1 MNIHHYSPNISWNG
15 TSAKKSKMNP
25 QRLGVGAHVQ
35 PSPGRQPRK
44 QHSMRLRSK
53 RAERRRMQIA
63 KTGIFRI
70 SWLGM
75 VRDGFMKG
83 WGCSHENSGRDLP
96 SLHWQ
101 LAAKVGDDFGEGEAE
116 ETRLVLV
123 VGMTRHDAATNNGTK
138 QKKRLM
144 LKEEYLGE
152 KGAIKSVC

>member
-1 MNIHHYSPNISWNG
+1 
-15 TSAKKSKMNP
+15 
-25 QRLGVGAHVQ
+25 
-35 PSPGRQPRK
+35 
-44 QHSMRLRSK
+44 MRLRSK

-101 LAAKVGDDFGEGEAE
+101 LAAKVGDDLGEGEAE
-116 ETRLVLV
+116 DTRLVLV

-138 QKKRLM
+138 HKKRLM
-144 LKEEYLGE
+144 LK
-152 KGAIKSVC
+152 